1 MTMLDLEGCTEEK
14 PDITLDADR
23 LAVMQRRIRETQ
35 IGLGTI
41 ASAFNQDG
49 ALSYGLAHSIL
60 RVTEGYMRDLGELL
74 GVETESAAEIQRR
87 HGLLRQAN
95 MRVHELEAQLGT
107 AQSPELTQLSLRVMQ
122 EHLTQWWTLE
132 GFGHISEIEFG
143 PYGAHV
149 TFSCNLFGDF
159 VLVDSP
165 TPMSDKELK
174 EQWHQSLRDRG
185 FELVQGS
192 GEFKAVDNDAARKVL
207 CTLFKSRM
215 PSARIT
221 KVDNQCSPRTGFT
234 LRSVEVF
241 ITKLAEIFQLP
252 VPAEPQVENESPE
265 QVGYNHQV

>member
-1 MTMLDLEGCTEEK
+1 MTMLDLEGCSEDK

-23 LAVMQRRIRETQ
+23 LAVVMRRIRDTQ

-41 ASAFNQDG
+41 ASAFKDEST
-49 ALSYGLAHSIL
+49 LSYGLAHSIL
-60 RVTEGYMRDLGELL
+60 RVSEGYIRDLGGLL

-87 HGLLRQAN
+87 YGELRQAN

-107 AQSPELTQLSLRVMQ
+107 AQSPELTQLSLGAMKER
-122 EHLTQWWTLE
+122 LTNWWSLE

-165 TPMSDKELK
+165 TPVSDKELK

-185 FELVQGS
+185 FELIQSS
-192 GEFKAVDNDAARKVL
+192 GEFKAVDNDTTRKVL
-207 CTLFKSRM
+207 CDLFQSRI

-221 KVDNQCSPRTGFT
+221 KIENNCSRRSGFT
-234 LRSVEVF
+234 LRSVDVF
-241 ITKLAEIFQLP
+241 ITKLADIFQLP
-252 VPAEPQVENESPE
+252 VPSEPEADNGNPE
-265 QVGYNHQV
+265 QTTPTHQV